1 MVVDIMIE
9 SQETRSERQKKTIHR
24 IHRIQGQL
32 TALERQID
40 ADHTCEDLV
49 IQARAIEKA
58 TASLI
63 THMVQGYLQHQAKET
78 MRQDPEQAVAEIGR
92 VFQLINQ

>member
-1 MVVDIMIE
+1 MSVKQE
-9 SQETRSERQKKTIHR
+9 SKADRRKKTINR

-32 TALERQID
+32 TALERQIA

-78 MRQDPEQAVAEIGR
+78 MMQDPEQAVTEIGR

>member
-1 MVVDIMIE
+1 MTAFLE
-9 SQETRSERQKKTIHR
+9 SKSERRKKTVHR

-32 TALERQID
+32 TALERQIE

-49 IQARAIEKA
+49 VQARAIEKA

-63 THMVQGYLQHQAKET
+63 THMVQGYLLHQAKET
-78 MRQDPEQAVAEIGR
+78 MIQDPDQAVQEIGR
-92 VFQLINQ
+92 VFQLVNQ

>member
-1 MVVDIMIE
+1 MTEIL
-9 SQETRSERQKKTIHR
+9 ETKSERRRKTIHR

-32 TALERQID
+32 TALERQIETD
-40 ADHTCEDLV
+40 YTCEDLV

-63 THMVQGYLQHQAKET
+63 THMVQGYLLHQVRET
-78 MRQDPEQAVAEIGR
+78 MIQDPDQAVQEIGR
-92 VFQLINQ
+92 VFQLVNQ